1 MVALFASV
9 SIVGLSTGL
18 TIPLVSLL
26 LSQRGVASDW
36 LGFAAAMPAVG
47 MLLASLCAH
56 RLSKH
61 IANKALLLFA
71 SGLSALS
78 ILAIAFSDNL
88 LWLMAWRFLMGVGC
102 GLLVVLGET
111 WVNVISAPQWRG
123 RCVAAYATMYTLCQ
137 VAGPSVLA
145 WFGSNAVWPLWIAFA
160 CNVLGF
166 ALLLPSKCEM
176 ALGEDTGK
184 HSMTPLAVI
193 RFAPAVILAI
203 FTFAFF
209 DTAMLALLPL
219 YGLQYGLSEQT
230 AVLAVSVLFIGDAL
244 FQMPLGWLADR
255 FGAKRVHSYCARFF
269 IVFLLVLPWAMDSMA
284 LWLVLML
291 LGASAG
297 GLYTLGLIRVGGRF
311 EGQDLVAANAA
322 IGIVWG
328 VGSLTGPIIS
338 NGLMNVLGSNG
349 LLYGLVGLSVA
360 FLLCSHWQKSHQ
372 TLPTGRLG

>member
-1 MVALFASV
+1 
-9 SIVGLSTGL
+9 
-18 TIPLVSLL
+18 
-26 LSQRGVASDW
+26 
-36 LGFAAAMPAVG
+36 
-47 MLLASLCAH
+47 
-56 RLSKH
+56 
-61 IANKALLLFA
+61 
-71 SGLSALS
+71 
-78 ILAIAFSDNL
+78 
-88 LWLMAWRFLMGVGC
+88 
-102 GLLVVLGET
+102 
-111 WVNVISAPQWRG
+111 
-123 RCVAAYATMYTLCQ
+123 
-137 VAGPSVLA
+137 
-145 WFGSNAVWPLWIAFA
+145 
-160 CNVLGF
+160 
-166 ALLLPSKCEM
+166 M

-269 IVFLLVLPWAMDSMA
+269 IVFLLVLPWAMSSMA
-284 LWLVLML
+284 LWLVLLL

-297 GLYTLGLIRVGGRF
+297 GLYTLGLFRVGGRF

-372 TLPTGRLG
+372 VVPTGRLG